1 MEFALGRAGS
11 SWESS
16 QHSTAPRASPFNGHA
31 APAKVLF
38 VRMSRGMT
46 GITDLNTPKDIVTES
61 ATKKYMK
68 TLRDLWS
75 I

>member
-1 MEFALGRAGS
+1 MEFALGLAGS
-11 SWESS
+11 SCESS
-16 QHSTAPRASPFNGHA
+16 QHSTAPRVSPFNGHA

-46 GITDLNTPKDIVTES
+46 GITDLNTPKGITES
-61 ATKKYMK
+61 AIKKYMK
-68 TLRDLWS
+68 TLRDLWN